1 LSPRLPAHP
10 AFAPALVPS
19 LLNTFRNRPFVLLLP
34 AWICD
39 SIGFAIIAS
48 MTAYFVRYVV
58 RPEYQ
63 TRAEH
68 GRNCNEGIPI
78 DEESSSW
85 MCDSSYVLGASVTML
100 LVCAFLGTP
109 FWLWAARRLGKRSA
123 WLLWSLAM
131 SLTNVLFLAVG
142 KGDVVL
148 CIILAGINGLPFG
161 AKFLADAILSDII
174 DYDEFLTGQRN
185 EATYTM
191 FKSFLPKIC
200 AIPAAAVPLAVL
212 ESLGHV
218 APVNGVVQPQPE
230 IISLYCKFVSVIIP
244 TALSVLSLI
253 LKARFPLKDKA
264 MVDRIAVGIGQHLIG
279 ASGHD
284 PISGVSYTLQKVESD
299 NDLGLIDL
307 MDYFP
312 SYHWLRELVE
322 AHEQEGE
329 EPGSNTQDTV
339 QKSTVSLTAL
349 YNRALRELVSSIA
362 LFVLSLVGVVLTFS
376 WLTEDVLSIVPVLM
390 VIVLGISVTSTLFS
404 LLRCR
409 GAARLRRAMPG
420 TRLQLLRDVLAQRE
434 QLALIG
440 RRAAENTRLAD
451 DLLALGP
458 GSGGGGG
465 KEA

>member
-1 LSPRLPAHP
+1 
-10 AFAPALVPS
+10 
-19 LLNTFRNRPFVLLLP
+19 
-34 AWICD
+34 
-39 SIGFAIIAS
+39 
-48 MTAYFVRYVV
+48 
-58 RPEYQ
+58 
-63 TRAEH
+63 
-68 GRNCNEGIPI
+68 
-78 DEESSSW
+78 
-85 MCDSSYVLGASVTML
+85 
-100 LVCAFLGTP
+100 
-109 FWLWAARRLGKRSA
+109 
-123 WLLWSLAM
+123 
-131 SLTNVLFLAVG
+131 
-142 KGDVVL
+142 
-148 CIILAGINGLPFG
+148 
-161 AKFLADAILSDII
+161 
-174 DYDEFLTGQRN
+174 
-185 EATYTM
+185 
-191 FKSFLPKIC
+191 
-200 AIPAAAVPLAVL
+200 
-212 ESLGHV
+212 
-218 APVNGVVQPQPE
+218 
-230 IISLYCKFVSVIIP
+230 
-244 TALSVLSLI
+244 
-253 LKARFPLKDKA
+253 

-284 PISGVSYTLQKVESD
+284 PISGVSYTLQKVEND
-299 NDLGLIDL
+299 NDLGVIDL

-322 AHEQEGE
+322 AQEQEGE

-362 LFVLSLVGVVLTFS
+362 LFVLSLVGVILTFS

-451 DLLALGP
+451 DLLALRAALGP
-458 GSGGGGG
+458 GGGGG